1 MAIFYEAPVTPD
13 DLTMF
18 TRNVPLDQQYVL
30 NRLLPDRLILDNR
43 VDVGTLTRRGR
54 TARFRVFDGP
64 IHVAARDSYE
74 VRNIALPPL
83 SDSLAM
89 GEYERLQMQFAR
101 TRGTNERALVDAIY
115 DDATILTQ
123 NVRRRME
130 LARGDVLEDGKFTLA
145 GEGGLF
151 MEADFTAA
159 MTNSAVNF
167 VTAAT
172 PWSTVATAD
181 PILNLQAW
189 GDAYNTL
196 NGFYPGGMW
205 LSRTVLND
213 LLRNT
218 NLRTA
223 YATTINGTSTL
234 LRRDQLDSALDA
246 YGLPPI
252 VGVYDASVDWDGT
265 STRILG
271 VRKVIFQP
279 PAGQS
284 LGYTG
289 WGVSAT
295 ALELVQSEKAELN
308 FNDAPGIVG
317 VVVKEGPPFR
327 QFTYVDAVGMPVL
340 ENPNYLMVAT
350 V

>member
-18 TRNVPLDQQYVL
+18 TRNVPQDNQYVL
-30 NRLLPDRLILDNR
+30 NQILPDRTILDNR
-43 VDVGTLTRRGR
+43 VDVGTLTKRGR

-64 IHVAARDSYE
+64 IHVTSRDSYS
-74 VRNIALPPL
+74 VQNVALPPL
-83 SDSLAM
+83 SDSLAL

-115 DDATILTQ
+115 DDGTILTQ

-130 LARGDVLEDGKFTLA
+130 LARGDVLTDGKFTLA
-145 GEGGLF
+145 GEGGLW
-151 MEADFTAA
+151 MEADFG
-159 MTNSAVNF
+159 VPGGNF
-167 VTAAT
+167 VTAS
-172 PWSTVATAD
+172 PLWSTIATAD
-181 PILNLQAW
+181 PILDITNW
-189 GDAYNTL
+189 GNTYNVL
-196 NGFYPGGMW
+196 NGFFPGGMW
-205 LSRTVLND
+205 VGRSVIND
-213 LLRNT
+213 LLRNV

-234 LRRDQLDSALDA
+234 LRRDQLNSALDA

-252 VGVYDASVDWDGT
+252 VGVYDASVDVDGT
-265 STRILG
+265 PTRVIPD
-271 VRKVIFQP
+271 RKVIFVP
-279 PAGQS
+279 PEGQR
-284 LGYTG
+284 LGYTA

-295 ALELVQSEKAELN
+295 ALELVNSSKVELS

-327 QFTYVDAVGMPVL
+327 QYTFVDAVGMPVL